1 MATCVSLIL
10 IGHLMVALGLI
21 TYVRRP
27 SFLIERIN
35 WAAIMKIITNLTS
48 KEHMS
53 FDIAI
58 VTDTARTHED
68 IKISR
73 IKRLHSDKLFT
84 NVKEVMID
92 HENETYI
99 LRVTKQ
105 NKLILTK

>member
-1 MATCVSLIL
+1 
-10 IGHLMVALGLI
+10 
-21 TYVRRP
+21 
-27 SFLIERIN
+27 
-35 WAAIMKIITNLTS
+35 MKIITNLTS

-58 VTDTARTHED
+58 VTDTARTQDE

-92 HENETYI
+92 HENETYF
-99 LRVTKQ
+99 LRITKQ

>member
-1 MATCVSLIL
+1 
-10 IGHLMVALGLI
+10 
-21 TYVRRP
+21 
-27 SFLIERIN
+27 
-35 WAAIMKIITNLTS
+35 MKIITNLTS

-58 VTDTARTHED
+58 VTDSEHTHED
-68 IKISR
+68 IKITR
-73 IKRLHSDKLFT
+73 IKRLHSDRLFT

>member
-1 MATCVSLIL
+1 
-10 IGHLMVALGLI
+10 
-21 TYVRRP
+21 
-27 SFLIERIN
+27 
-35 WAAIMKIITNLTS
+35 MKIITNLTS

-58 VTDTARTHED
+58 VTDSTRTQDD

-73 IKRLHSDKLFT
+73 IKRLNSDKLFT

-92 HENETYI
+92 HEDETYF
-99 LRVTKQ
+99 LRITKQ